1 VARKRIELPS
11 ADELFGDRPPA
22 PKPATRKPSV
32 KKAAPKKAAAKK
44 ATKPVT
50 ARKPATAKRTT
61 TATPARNGHG
71 ATAES
76 RLSALESRLTTLP
89 VDALIDLRDGLEEL
103 LAAEVVDEAAV
114 RGLLDS
120 FDG

>member
-44 ATKPVT
+44 ATKPVA

-61 TATPARNGHG
+61 TVAPARNGQG